1 MAVLTPQEAASR
13 LQQLAAQ
20 VGDVIRRT
28 LADGLAGAR
37 PALQRGFA
45 SRGLG
50 RALWGAGLEAG
61 GADVPALMVSDRPTS
76 TGAVLEVHGM
86 GSLIETGG
94 RTQQH
99 PIAPRIAEAMA
110 GGLLHPVK
118 DELLHPGSRVDANP
132 QLPGLAREL
141 EAQLPLVAD
150 AELQARI
157 DALGLS

>member
-13 LQQLAAQ
+13 LQRLAGE
-20 VGDVIRRT
+20 VGNIIRRT
-28 LADGLAGAR
+28 LAEGLASAR
-37 PALQRGFA
+37 PTLERGYA
-45 SRGLG
+45 SRGIG
-50 RALWGAGLEAG
+50 RALWGAGLDAG
-61 GADVPALMVSDRPTS
+61 GADVPALMVSDQPTA

-86 GSLIETGG
+86 ASLIETGG

-99 PIAPRIAEAMA
+99 PIAPRLAEAMA

-118 DELLHPGSRVDANP
+118 EELLHPGSRVDADP

-141 EAQLPLVAD
+141 EAQLPRVAD
-150 AELQARI
+150 AELQGRI